1 MEDRKGGV
9 YMELIVDSKIF
20 KDAIIV
26 YLRGE
31 LDQHTA
37 NTVRNAIEKEWSK
50 KLATY
55 IILNMEQLTFMDSSG
70 LGVILGRYKQVT
82 NDGGKLVICCVNRQ
96 VEKIIELSGLKNIIN
111 FYNTETEALNA
122 IGGE

>member
-1 MEDRKGGV
+1 
-9 YMELIVDSKIF
+9 MELIVDSKMF
-20 KDAIIV
+20 KDAV
-26 YLRGE
+26 VFYLRGE

-37 NTVRNAIEKEWSK
+37 NTVRAAIEKEWSK
-50 KLATY
+50 KLVTY

-96 VEKIIELSGLKNIIN
+96 VEKIIELSGLKNIID
-111 FYNTETEALNA
+111 FYNTEIEALNA
-122 IGGE
+122 SGGE